1 MRDSG
6 DRVNVRLMIAIGLV
20 SWGSSAWAINKCTDA
35 KGKTV
40 YQDTACGVE
49 QSQQTVNTGGAGGAG
64 GAPSQ
69 ASALKSERPAAS
81 QPDRKDSAERSGEP
95 RRVVMGI
102 TTP

>member
-1 MRDSG
+1 
-6 DRVNVRLMIAIGLV
+6 LV

-49 QSQQTVNTGGAGGAG
+49 QSQQTVNTGGAGGA
-64 GAPSQ
+64 PSQ
-69 ASALKSERPAAS
+69 ASALKSDRPAAS
-81 QPDRKDSAERSGEP
+81 QPDRKDGAERSGEP
-95 RRVVMGI
+95 RRVVMGM